1 MNGVQTKKVLGFPD
15 QLAPDSYKASKEYG
29 LLVGHAIESEW
40 FTRDSGTS
48 RFYSNRDTFHKLRT
62 YALGEQSVQK
72 YKDELAI
79 NGDISYLN
87 LDWTPVPIIP
97 KFVDIV
103 VNGISNRLYD
113 VKAEAVDPV
122 SSQKKAL
129 YKNMI
134 QTEMRNRED
143 LQDLGNVLGKNMFSM
158 STETL
163 PKTDDELD
171 LHMMIDYKDDI
182 EIAEEKAISSVFK
195 QNNIEYT
202 KRRVD
207 EDQTVLGISSIKHSF
222 NTHDGIKIE
231 YVDPANMVWSPT
243 EDTNFEDCYYFGEV
257 KNVNITE
264 LKKINPSLSQEDLKE
279 ISKLSSKFDSHQGI
293 RGGYQTSSDNFDKNT
308 ATLLYFCYKTD
319 KNIVYK
325 KKKTAQGGD
334 KVLKKDDKFNP
345 PKTEKARFEKISKR
359 IDVWY
364 EGVLVLGTNRILKWD
379 VMKNMVRP
387 KSSVSKTMPPY
398 IVSAQKMY
406 RGQIDSLVKRMI
418 PFADQ
423 IQLTHLK
430 LQQVTAKM
438 IPDGVY
444 MDIDGLSSI
453 NLGNGSNYTPQ
464 EALNLY
470 FQTGSVIGRSF
481 NEEGEF
487 NHGKVP
493 IQELTSSGA
502 NAKISSLVN
511 MYNYNLGLIRSVT
524 GLNEARDG
532 SSPDPNALVGVQK
545 MAALNSN
552 TATRHILRSGIY
564 ILERLAESVS
574 YRMSDVLEYSPM
586 KEDFAKNIGRFSMEL
601 LNEIK
606 ELHLHDFGIFIE
618 LSPDEEEKQMLE
630 QNIQVCLSAGQI
642 DVDDAID
649 IRSIKNVKIASQI
662 LKVRKKRKEE
672 LKNKRQQENIA
683 LQSEANA
690 QVAQQSEA
698 AKTQAKMAE
707 MEADAKII
715 QLKAQVE
722 MERMQMEF
730 ELKSQLIQMQKSID
744 GQIQANNIKLQQN
757 KEKFKEDRKDN
768 RTAKQATQQ
777 SKLIQQRQQDLDPID
792 FDGQDSL
799 GSGLQGITDI

>member
-1 MNGVQTKKVLGFPD
+1 MNGVQTRNVLGFPD
-15 QLAPDSYKASKEYG
+15 QLASDAEKATKQYG
-29 LLVGHAIESEW
+29 LSVGKAIESEW
-40 FTRDSGTS
+40 FRKDSGTS
-48 RFYSNRDTFHKLRT
+48 RYYNNRDTYHKLRT
-62 YALGEQSVQK
+62 YAMGEQSVQK

-87 LDWTPVPIIP
+87 LDWSPVPIIP

-113 VKAEAVDPV
+113 IKAEAVDPV

-143 LQDLGNVLGKNMFSM
+143 LQDLGNVLGKNMFSVP
-158 STETL
+158 TETL

-171 LHMMIDYKDDI
+171 LHMMIEYKDDI
-182 EIAEEKAISSVFK
+182 EIAQEKAITTIFK
-195 QNNIEYT
+195 QNNLEYI
-202 KRRVD
+202 KRKVD
-207 EDQTVLGISSIKHSF
+207 EDQTVIGISALKHSF

-231 YVDPANMVWSPT
+231 YVDPAQMIWSPT
-243 EDTNFEDCYYFGEV
+243 EDPNFDDCYYFGEV
-257 KNVNITE
+257 KNVNVTE
-264 LKKINPSLSQEDLKE
+264 LKKIDPSLTQEDIKD
-279 ISKLSSKFDSHQGI
+279 ISKLSSKFDSYQGI
-293 RGGYQTSSDNFDKNT
+293 RGGQHADNLDKNT

-325 KKKTAQGGD
+325 RKKTAQGGE
-334 KVLKKDDKFNP
+334 KVLKKDDQFNP
-345 PKTEKARFEKISKR
+345 PKTEQARFKKLSKR

-364 EGVLVLGTNRILKWD
+364 EGVLVLGTNHILKWD

-387 KSSVSKTMPPY
+387 KSAVSKATPPY
-398 IVSAQKMY
+398 IVSAPKMY

-453 NLGNGSNYTPQ
+453 NLGNGASYTPQ

-470 FQTGSVIGRSF
+470 FQTGSVIGRSYT
-481 NEEGEF
+481 EEGEY

-511 MYNYNLGLIRSVT
+511 IYNYNLGMIRSVT

-532 SSPDPNALVGVQK
+532 SNPDPNALVGVQK

-552 TATRHILRSGIY
+552 TATRHVLRSGVY
-564 ILERLAESVS
+564 MLERLAESIS

-606 ELHLHDFGIFIE
+606 ELHLHDFGIFLE
-618 LSPDEEEKQMLE
+618 LAPDEEERQMLE

-649 IRSIKNVKIASQI
+649 IRAIKNVKIASQI

-690 QVAQQSEA
+690 QAAQQTEA
-698 AKTQAKMAE
+698 AKTQSKMAE
-707 MEADAKII
+707 MEVESKII

-730 ELKSQLIQMQKSID
+730 QLKSQLIQMQKSID
-744 GQIQANNIKLQQN
+744 GEIQANSIKLQLD
-757 KEKFKEDRKDN
+757 KEKYKEDRKDK
-768 RTAKQATQQ
+768 RTAKQASQQ

-799 GSGLQGITDI
+799 GSGMQGFTGI